1 MEEGEMEAVQLTQQ
15 TYHGLCNDNGQ
26 LNRVTKSFGQ
36 DCPKAIELA
45 LKLYEEQYLH
55 KCLENNM
62 PYSEVYDR
70 ICEML
75 GY

>member
-1 MEEGEMEAVQLTQQ
+1 MWCDLTKEWQRAFE
-15 TYHGLCNDNGQ
+15 L
-26 LNRVTKSFGQ
+26 

-45 LKLYEEQYLH
+45 QKLYEEQYLH

-62 PYSEVYDR
+62 PYSEVYDS
-70 ICEML
+70 ICKML